1 MTVLEVEA
9 QGVYRPKT
17 RETRAAYE
25 AMLSFIQGKVG
36 DQPADVLRGAADEV
50 LATLKNDNMR
60 VRLSGFC
67 GFRLQAAL
75 VAPLKSAHM
84 HVHLQVRVEVSVLMV
99 SGVRRMWQYRYHTCS
114 PRARRAASLRA
125 EWSALK
131 SGHGAALHSIPA

>member
-60 VRLSGFC
+60 VR
-67 GFRLQAAL
+67 
-75 VAPLKSAHM
+75 
-84 HVHLQVRVEVSVLMV
+84 
-99 SGVRRMWQYRYHTCS
+99 
-114 PRARRAASLRA
+114 AS
-125 EWSALK
+125 
-131 SGHGAALHSIPA
+131 